1 MASKALRLNDS
12 GAAVRELQ
20 EALNRRAG
28 PRFYP
33 PVVVDEQFG
42 NHTRWAFEALGFALG
57 FTEATLN
64 APEISVTA
72 QRIIIDPDARDDGQ
86 LTRARNRARQL
97 QQRTVA
103 FDGTPVFWG
112 LAKPLLSARE
122 RGWGGRLNSADRR
135 KGVAERYGKRSQS
148 SLFDCAQRKLTL
160 GRCPADCAGNC
171 NPANPPGASSHELFS
186 DGSAFG
192 RRAKGS
198 GLQWW
203 ELGLDVDD
211 SQGLLDRLL
220 AMGYDVRRTYPD
232 SKQEFHHLNFNA
244 NPGRVLPEAGPN
256 ARPARKPKL
265 QKVAKTGPLSGV
277 DVSNHQP
284 DIDWAKVKAAG
295 HAFALS
301 KVSEGLGTPD
311 RVFGKGRWKA
321 MRDAGLVRGVYH
333 FARPQ
338 KGRDPR
344 DEVREFLGL
353 IDKAGGLKD
362 GDLRPVL
369 DIEAFGA
376 AGRLTAAQT
385 LEWARGFVD
394 EVQARL
400 GRRPIIYT
408 GVFWRE
414 TMKNPGD
421 NLDCPLWLAA
431 FVSQAKVKQFIP
443 IAWKDQGLTI
453 WQRTETGSSPGIP
466 GHVDLNLIPGGAKA
480 LDRLRL

>member
-20 EALNRRAG
+20 QALNRRAS

-33 PVVVDEQFG
+33 PLVVDGELG
-42 NHTRWAFEALGFALG
+42 NNTRWAFNALGFAIG
-57 FTEATLN
+57 FTDGTLN
-64 APEISVTA
+64 APDISVAA
-72 QRIIIDPDARDDGQ
+72 QRIMIDPDLRDDGQ
-86 LTRARNRARQL
+86 LARARNRAGKL
-97 QQRTVA
+97 HERTVA
-103 FDGTPVFWG
+103 FDSTPVFWG
-112 LAKPLLSARE
+112 LAKPLLLARE

-135 KGVAERYGKRSQS
+135 KGVAERYGKRSQAA
-148 SLFDCAQRKLTL
+148 LFDCAQRRIAI
-160 GRCPADCAGNC
+160 GRCPAECAGNC
-171 NPANPPGASSHELFS
+171 NPANPPGASSHELCS

-192 RRAKGS
+192 RRAKGTNLS
-198 GLQWW
+198 WW

-211 SQGLLDRLL
+211 SQGLLDRLIAL
-220 AMGYDVRRTYPD
+220 GYDIRRTYPN
-232 SKQEFHHLNFNA
+232 SKQEFHHVNFNA
-244 NPGRVLPEAGPN
+244 SPGQVLPDAGPN

-265 QKVAKTGPLSGV
+265 HKVAKTGPLSGV

-284 DIDWAKVKAAG
+284 DVDWEKVKAAG

-311 RVFGKGRWKA
+311 TVFGKGRWNA

-353 IDKAGGLKD
+353 VNKAGGLKD

-394 EVQARL
+394 EVRTQL

-408 GVFWRE
+408 GIFWRE
-414 TMKNPGD
+414 TMANPGD

-431 FVSQAKVKQFIP
+431 FVAQSKVKQFVP
-443 IAWKDQGLTI
+443 VAWKDQGLTI
-453 WQRTETGSSPGIP
+453 WQQTETGSSAGVP
-466 GHVDLNLIPGGAKA
+466 GHCDLNLIPGGAKD

>member
-12 GAAVRELQ
+12 GAAVGELQ
-20 EALNRRAG
+20 RALNRRAG
-28 PRFYP
+28 SRFFP
-33 PVVVDEQFG
+33 PVVVDEQLG
-42 NHTRWAFEALGFALG
+42 NHTRWAYEALGFALG
-57 FTEATLN
+57 FRESTLR
-64 APEISVTA
+64 AQQISVNA
-72 QRIIIDPDARDDGQ
+72 QRIMIDPDLRDDGQ
-86 LTRARNRARQL
+86 LTRARTRARQL

-103 FDGTPVFWG
+103 FDGTPIFWG
-112 LAKPLLSARE
+112 LAKPLLRARE
-122 RGWGGRLNSADRR
+122 RGWPGRLNSADRR
-135 KGVAERYGKRSQS
+135 KGVAERFGKRSQA
-148 SLFDCAQRKLTL
+148 SLFDCAQRSKIL
-160 GRCPADCAGNC
+160 GRCPTECAGNC

-192 RRAKGS
+192 RRARGTN
-198 GLQWW
+198 LPWW

-211 SQGLLDRLL
+211 SQGLLDRLK

-232 SKQEFHHLNFNA
+232 SKKEFHHINFNA

-256 ARPARKPKL
+256 KRPARKPKL
-265 QKVAKTGPLSGV
+265 HKVAKTGPLSGV

-284 DIDWAKVKAAG
+284 DVDWEKVKAAG
-295 HAFALS
+295 HTFALC

-311 RVFGKGRWKA
+311 RVFGKGRWNA

-338 KGRDPR
+338 KGRDAR

-353 IDKAGGLKD
+353 VDKAGGLKD

-369 DIEAFGA
+369 DIEDFGA

-385 LEWARGFVD
+385 LEWAREFVD
-394 EVQARL
+394 EVRTRL

-431 FVSQAKVKQFIP
+431 FVPQARVKQFVP
-443 IAWKDQGLTI
+443 VAWKDQGLSI
-453 WQRTETGSSPGIP
+453 WQRTETGTSPGIP
-466 GHVDLNLIPGGAKA
+466 GRCDLNRIPGGAKT
-480 LDRLRL
+480 LNRLRL